1 LGERGRR
8 ERAGKSNVVPLARDP
23 GFFFERAVRFFELGL
38 YRRALKE
45 IARARERDPKNAMFW
60 CKEAEILYEMG
71 NYEESNQILKH
82 LVERIDP
89 SMTECYLYMTY
100 NFVCMEDL
108 EGAEWA
114 LMRYLET
121 DAEGRF
127 ADEVS
132 EIMEWIGLRARRS
145 GFPAPVRGSGL
156 GEDSDHVRAQSL
168 LDDGRYEEAVRLL
181 RRLVR
186 KKPEFLPA
194 RNNLAMAYYSM
205 GRFREAERVAR
216 EVLKRDPGNLHALCN
231 LAVFFFTQ
239 GKRKSLDRLLGALRR
254 VVPFRED
261 QLFKLASTFGILGEH
276 EAAYGL
282 FRRLLRREGMANDS
296 CLLHYTAVSAYNTGR
311 RAEAKRY
318 WRKAAELDPDAE
330 TTRFYLKALADPS
343 IDLPP
348 FLKYHYRLPLEVLTA
363 QTLTSRCTAIG
374 RLPVWLNDW
383 QAVLELADFR
393 MRARYGPAQRD
404 EMAKLWI
411 GFLSAVYPDVPKI
424 SKPDAWAAAL
434 EYWTAKLHRLPATYR
449 DVAEIYGVP
458 AASVGRFVRLIGKA
472 CGLSLRGRGLFE
484 EDRR

>member
-1 LGERGRR
+1 M
-8 ERAGKSNVVPLARDP
+8 PLARDP
-23 GFFFERAVRFFELGL
+23 VFFFERAVRFFELGL
-38 YRRALKE
+38 YGRALKE
-45 IARARERDPKNAMFW
+45 IARARERDPKNAMFL

-71 NYEESNQILKH
+71 NYRDSNLILKY

-121 DAEGRF
+121 DTEGRF

-132 EIMEWIGLRARRS
+132 EIMEWIGLRARSS
-145 GFPAPVRGSGL
+145 GFPAPARGSGA
-156 GEDSDHVRAQSL
+156 EDDSDHARAQSL
-168 LDDGRYEEAVRLL
+168 LNDGHYDEAVRLL

-231 LAVFFFTQ
+231 LAVISFTQ
-239 GKRKSLDRLLGALRR
+239 GKRKALDRLLGALRR
-254 VVPFRED
+254 LVPFRED
-261 QLFKLASTFGILGEH
+261 QLFKLASTFGILGDH
-276 EAAYGL
+276 AAAYGL
-282 FRRLLRREGMANDS
+282 FRRLLRREDMATDP

-330 TTRFYLKALADPS
+330 TTRFYLKALDDPS

-348 FLKYHYRLPLEVLTA
+348 FLKYHYHLPLEVLAA
-363 QTLTSRCTAIG
+363 QTLASQRTAIG
-374 RLPVWLNDW
+374 RLPVWLDDW
-383 QAVLELADFR
+383 QAVLDLADLR
-393 MRARYGPAQRD
+393 MRTRYGSVQRD
-404 EMAKLWI
+404 ETAKLWI
-411 GFLSAVYPDVPKI
+411 EFLSAVYPDVPKM
-424 SKPDAWAAAL
+424 SRPDAWAAAL
-434 EYWTAKLHRLPATYR
+434 EYWTAKLHGLPATYR
-449 DVAEIYGVP
+449 DVANVYGVS
-458 AASVGRFVRLIGKA
+458 AASVGRLVRLIGKA
-472 CGLSLRGRGLFE
+472 CGLSRNGRGFCE
-484 EDRR
+484 EDQR